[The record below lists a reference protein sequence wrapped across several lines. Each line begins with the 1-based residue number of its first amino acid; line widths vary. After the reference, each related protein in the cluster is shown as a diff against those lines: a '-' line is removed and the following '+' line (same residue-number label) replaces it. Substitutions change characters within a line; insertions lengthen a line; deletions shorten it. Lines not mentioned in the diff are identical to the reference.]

1 MKLTSTFAAFAVAI
15 GLAGCAGEAAQV
27 AHNEAA
33 ATVAAA
39 TAAPAA
45 KLEKMTPTPGYKL
58 TTCLV
63 TDEAL
68 DGHGVAYSWQ
78 GREVQF
84 CCPGCAARFTAD
96 PAMSLAKL
104 AAAK

>member
-1 MKLTSTFAAFAVAI
+1 MKLTSTFVALAVAAL
-15 GLAGCAGEAAQV
+15 GLVGCASNSAPMTHQNDVG
-27 AHNEAA
+27 
-33 ATVAAA
+33 
-39 TAAPAA
+39 APAA
-45 KLEKMTPTPGYKL
+45 KLEKMTPSAGYKL

-84 CCPGCAARFTAD
+84 CCPGCATRFTAD
-96 PAMSLAKL
+96 PAKYLAKL
-104 AAAK
+104 DAAK

>member
-1 MKLTSTFAAFAVAI
+1 MKLTFTFFALAVAV
-15 GLAGCAGEAAQV
+15 GLAGCAGMAAPIE
-27 AHNEAA
+27 HHDAA
-33 ATVAAA
+33 AVAAA
-39 TAAPAA
+39 VAAPAA
-45 KLEKMTPTPGYKL
+45 TLEKMTPTPGYKL

-96 PAMSLAKL
+96 PAKYLAKL
-104 AAAK
+104 DAVK